1 MDNAST
7 MSGNN
12 SPTGNSTPMGDNSK
26 RVAGTADRAHEAVD
40 RAADKAAPMLERAS
54 TVAHKT
60 IDKVA
65 SAAMPAA
72 EWASESTRQLATRS
86 SEFADEASNFVRARP
101 LATVA
106 GALAIGYL
114 LGKISR

>member
-1 MDNAST
+1 MDNMSNT
-7 MSGNN
+7 MTGNN
-12 SPTGNSTPMGDNSK
+12 SSTGNNPMGDSGRLAEK
-26 RVAGTADRAHEAVD
+26 ADRAHEAVD
-40 RAADKAAPMLERAS
+40 RAAEKAAPMLERAS

-65 SAAMPAA
+65 GAAMPAA
-72 EWASESTRQLATRS
+72 QWASESGRQLATRG
-86 SEFADEASNFVRARP
+86 SEVADQATEFVRARP

-114 LGKISR
+114 LGKMSR